1 MKTPI
6 TKTSTLQQFL
16 HPQALLLV
24 PAVLLLALFAPNP
37 CAAQA
42 LTITFNTPNAAANTA
57 AADQT
62 YTFFGTLTNTSSQPL
77 YFNAD
82 LIFIDPALS
91 SDDSDF
97 IDTFVTPTDSAGNLL
112 PQPEM
117 GAGQSV
123 NRALFSVTLPQG
135 TLAGTYG
142 GTFQVQGGSSTS
154 DYGILGTSE
163 PFTLT
168 NSPSAPPLPAVPE
181 ASSALSFSV
190 FAALAVSLAAW
201 KRTRAHA

>member
-1 MKTPI
+1 MKTPMI
-6 TKTSTLQQFL
+6 KTLIIQKFL
-16 HPQALLLV
+16 HQPARLLV
-24 PAVLLLALFAPNP
+24 SAALLLALSAPNP

-42 LTITFNTPNAAANTA
+42 LTITFNTPNAVADTA

-62 YTFFGTLTNTSSQPL
+62 YTFFGTLTNTSVQPL
-77 YFNAD
+77 YLNGD
-82 LIFIDPALS
+82 LLLVDPALS
-91 SDDSDF
+91 GDDSDF
-97 IDTFVTPTDSAGNLL
+97 IDTFVTPTDPAGNLL
-112 PQPEM
+112 PQPEL

-154 DYGILGTSE
+154 DYGILGTAE

-168 NSPSAPPLPAVPE
+168 DSPNTPPLPAVPE

-190 FAALAVSLAAW
+190 FAVLAVFLVAW
-201 KRTRAHA
+201 KRIHARA